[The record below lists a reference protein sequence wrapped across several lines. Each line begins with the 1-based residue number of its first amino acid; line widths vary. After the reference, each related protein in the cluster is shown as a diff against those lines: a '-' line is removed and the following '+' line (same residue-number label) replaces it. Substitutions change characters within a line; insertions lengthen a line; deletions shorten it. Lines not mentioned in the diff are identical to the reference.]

1 MVCHPA
7 CGSVNFAGNFEGNFA
22 GNSTQLDRDGQAAR
36 RALSVSAAG
45 KGAFGENPV
54 VIRSLLVD
62 SLALWR
68 VQGTVQETADGY
80 AISVGARRVVHIAA
94 GRASRWV
101 VVAEGCP
108 PRECASIVGVLSAIR
123 EALEVSAGAAL
134 RIAPGRADA

>member
-1 MVCHPA
+1 M
-7 CGSVNFAGNFEGNFA
+7 
-22 GNSTQLDRDGQAAR
+22 T
-36 RALSVSAAG
+36 
-45 KGAFGENPV
+45 
-54 VIRSLLVD
+54 VIRSLLTD

-80 AISVGARRVVHIAA
+80 AIFVGARQVAHIAA
-94 GRASRWV
+94 GRVSRWV
-101 VVAEGCP
+101 VVAEGGP